1 MRKRD
6 EAGREF
12 LEFGVYGKRAGQPQ
26 GEFGNGQGN
35 AASAPSCVTP
45 IGRSL
50 PGAWKT
56 WQR

>member
-6 EAGREF
+6 EAGRDF
-12 LEFGVYGKRAGQPQ
+12 LEFGVYGKRAGQPL
-26 GEFGNGQGN
+26 GDFGINGQGN

-50 PGAWKT
+50 PGA
-56 WQR
+56 